1 VGYHDCTQ
9 HGTDAHCTKK
19 DWSQFWFRSASRG
32 WKIKSLLV
40 YVYTFQLTNSECQQI
55 AEWQMIRRID
65 NRWWWKHVE
74 MGGNCTANS
83 KLLNNIIMQKYLMY
97 LHYIP
102 YDSCVDVFGFYW
114 GFVYKLLIVGI
125 H

>member
-1 VGYHDCTQ
+1 
-9 HGTDAHCTKK
+9 
-19 DWSQFWFRSASRG
+19 
-32 WKIKSLLV
+32 
-40 YVYTFQLTNSECQQI
+40 
-55 AEWQMIRRID
+55 
-65 NRWWWKHVE
+65 

-97 LHYIP
+97 LYYIP